1 MVELVS
7 VTVVDTAVAS
17 TLHALVTSWGAKV
30 ARALGA
36 PSIVLDVGTVEF
48 AGTSSGR
55 ALRMSGTAFGAGV
68 MILLFRLAM
77 FTVCV
82 KVKVVLMT
90 SVKVVVGVL

>member
-36 PSIVLDVGTVEF
+36 PSIVLDVGIVEF
-48 AGTSSGR
+48 AGTSSCRG
-55 ALRMSGTAFGAGV
+55 LRMSGTAFGAGV
-68 MILLFRLAM
+68 MILLFRLAI